1 MPAVKVTT
9 PDVPEVPG
17 GIYSNCLIVGDHIFL
32 SGMAAHR
39 AETKLHLEPNDNTD
53 GGSDPKGQVRAVFN
67 KVKSLLE
74 AAGSNMGDIVKL
86 TYFVTDIKKVHPA
99 IQEVR
104 PEFVSGSVMPCSTL
118 VEVKGLRN
126 PEWFIELDV
135 VALRGASRP
144 GQKL

>member
-1 MPAVKVTT
+1 MAATKIIS

-17 GIYSNCLIVGDHIFL
+17 GIYSNCLVVGDHIFL

-39 AETKLHLEPNDNTD
+39 AETKLHLDANANTE
-53 GGSDPKGQVRAVFN
+53 GGSDPKGQLRAIFR

-74 AAGSNMGDIVKL
+74 AAGSNMGDIVKM
-86 TYFVTDIKKVHPA
+86 TYFVTDLKKVHPA

-126 PEWFIELDV
+126 PEWLVELDV
-135 VALRGASRP
+135 IALKGANRP
-144 GQKL
+144 GQRQ